1 LKTSFQ
7 KHCNDIVVVESVN
20 WLCFEN
26 GFYSFLELFSDLS
39 YTSIFLLKNDME
51 IEWNERYG
59 RLFYCHIP
67 FFIAEKG
74 NMSIAK
80 KEA

>member
-1 LKTSFQ
+1 
-7 KHCNDIVVVESVN
+7 
-20 WLCFEN
+20 
-26 GFYSFLELFSDLS
+26 
-39 YTSIFLLKNDME
+39 ME